1 MNEPAATTRAV
12 QGMAFPAAERLK
24 FGILGQLQYVRDQ
37 VGEEVVEKEVEQ
49 VLERATG
56 SAMASDIT
64 PESGAAVV
72 NSAENRRDGQS

>member
-1 MNEPAATTRAV
+1 
-12 QGMAFPAAERLK
+12 MAFPAAERLR
-24 FGILGQLQYVRDQ
+24 FGVLGQLQYVRDQ
-37 VGEEVVEKEVEQ
+37 VGEEVVEKEVER

-72 NSAENRRDGQS
+72 NSAENRMDGQS